1 MVDPLVAQ
9 LALRHPPQLFVH
21 ERKQSIQRR
30 TVSVRQRDQGLSNVR
45 RSGHSGRSVIIQY
58 PFVMFGIA
66 WKMPDSGASRYPPG
80 PKSLTRLTIREAS
93 VSQVEGAPRLNWEKA

>member
-30 TVSVRQRDQGLSNVR
+30 TVSVRQRVQGLGDIR
-45 RSGHSGRSVIIQY
+45 RRGHSGRSVSIQY
-58 PFVMFGIA
+58 PIVMFGMA
-66 WKMPDSGASRYPPG
+66 
-80 PKSLTRLTIREAS
+80 
-93 VSQVEGAPRLNWEKA
+93 